1 MLLGLRFEIAG
12 PPVVAGVVSQE
23 TEVIDSERRLFT
35 MAVFII
41 VVSAGPPRPPPKLPA
56 AGKNYE
62 NSTLNLLVPPGR
74 REFRQIP

>member
-12 PPVVAGVVSQE
+12 PPVVAGVVVSQE

-41 VVSAGPPRPPPKLPA
+41 VVSAGPPRTPKLPA

-62 NSTLNLLVPPGR
+62 NSTLNLL
-74 REFRQIP
+74 Q